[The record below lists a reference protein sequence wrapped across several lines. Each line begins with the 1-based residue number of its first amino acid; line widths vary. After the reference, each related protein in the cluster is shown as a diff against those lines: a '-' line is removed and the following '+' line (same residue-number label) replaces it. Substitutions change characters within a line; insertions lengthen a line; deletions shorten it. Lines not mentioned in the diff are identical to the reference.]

1 LWVTANNANSPD
13 EDAPAADAA
22 VEDAPAAD
30 ARVEDADAAD
40 SSRLSRRRQR
50 RTHRKTRGLAWPVA
64 IGLLVR
70 YVVAPFTGQNRDLGV
85 WVRASEMG
93 AYHLGLFARP
103 DFSYPSGWGNVL
115 QALGVLLPR
124 IGLPASSFAT
134 RSTTMA
140 PLAGLNHFSIFI
152 TSPWFN
158 VAFKS
163 VLFAFDLGTSLLL
176 FALVLQMTG
185 DERRARL
192 AFVLFFLNP
201 FVIFESAAHGAF
213 DVMVGFFLLLG
224 VYAVLNHRY
233 GLAGAAISLGVL
245 VKASP
250 VVLLPVLL
258 VAVVLDSRASRPDRR
273 LSAVGAAVG
282 RFVGAGIGVAVVCS
296 VPELLSHSVSAMLS
310 LTGARETSAPAFSSA
325 LSFYG
330 LEVFKHMSWIP
341 RLLGSHPTL
350 VHVVS
355 DASPVVV
362 GLVGILWLLRRGLSA
377 SLLLAVTAAEFA
389 ALLLTAPQTQA
400 QYLIWILPVVVALVA
415 ACEVGKFE
423 FVTLSVAGVVIFA
436 FVYGPG
442 SYVFTLGAFTSLVSL
457 HSLTS
462 GALGWIADNRPGLL
476 TVRETGTANGLVV
489 PFVIVAQ
496 LLLIRRGLFPGR
508 LARTATSAEAPAEV
522 APALETSQAQASVI
536 PALET
541 SRPEVV
547 RSAGTVRLALR
558 CAQLLVAGMLAA
570 ALVVVVFVGSG
581 RPSGSVRLVSG
592 SVQDGS
598 LRTVIQLSPGAA
610 QRSLRLVAFPV
621 RSSPVTL
628 RHLYVFYDG
637 AYPEVGSSALIT
649 SAITGRLSDELALRN
664 GHIPVS
670 TVDAA
675 QLSQVLR
682 DTASAAGAVIVDIT
696 GVLPSSSFGPLV
708 DLVKPW
714 LDRGGVLL
722 WGGATIGDYIAGP
735 DAVRNGKIV
744 VQRQSAQCVLSCV
757 KSVPPTTSECAA
769 SGAKSATGQC
779 IIVCQV
785 APATGRRA
793 CGPTSSSPTGPVA
806 PVATPAGAA
815 LEISYRNAVP
825 PQSLVGT
832 ASGGQGLGWSGDGGS
847 SVTTVGVGAGA
858 VVVFGGPVDENQ
870 DITQDM
876 AAILLSHAYDISGPL
891 SYTTVS
897 TSRFAAGGGRYSWS
911 VKLPASAATSPHP
924 IEIFAMDPN
933 VFGTLTASWTVAVPH

>member
-1 LWVTANNANSPD
+1 VVPEPPDGPPLSNATEVAEPAEQRSAA
-13 EDAPAADAA
+13 EDTP
-22 VEDAPAAD
+22 V
-30 ARVEDADAAD
+30 
-40 SSRLSRRRQR
+40 SSRHHERRL
-50 RTHRKTRGLAWPVA
+50 HRKTSGGLAWPVA
-64 IGLLVR
+64 IGLIVR
-70 YVVAPFTGQNRDLGV
+70 YVLAPFTSWNRDLGV
-85 WVRASEMG
+85 WVRASETG
-93 AYHLGLFARP
+93 AYHLSLYARP

-115 QALGVLLPR
+115 QALGLLLPR
-124 IGLPASSFAT
+124 LGLPASSFAT
-134 RSTTMA
+134 RSSAMA
-140 PLAGLNHFSIFI
+140 PLAGLNHFSMFI

-158 VAFKS
+158 VSLKS
-163 VLFAFDLGTSLLL
+163 VLFAFDLGTALLL

-185 DERRARL
+185 DRRRARL
-192 AFVLFFLNP
+192 AFMLFFLNP
-201 FVIFESAAHGAF
+201 FVIFLSAVLGEY
-213 DVMVGFFLLLG
+213 DVIVGFCVLLG
-224 VYAVLNHRY
+224 AYCVLNHRY
-233 GLAGAAISLGVL
+233 GLAGAAIGLGIVA
-245 VKASP
+245 KAAP
-250 VVLLPVLL
+250 IFVVPVLL
-258 VAVVLDSRASRPDRR
+258 CAIVLDSRSSSPDRR
-273 LSAVGAAVG
+273 LVAVGTAVG
-282 RFVGAGIGVAVVCS
+282 RFVAAGIGVGAVCA
-296 VPELLSHSVSAMLS
+296 VPELLSHSLSAMIS
-310 LTGARETSAPAFSSA
+310 LTTARETSAPVSSGF
-325 LSFYG
+325 SFYG
-330 LEVFKHMSWIP
+330 LEVFRHMSWAKTWVATN
-341 RLLGSHPTL
+341 PTL
-350 VHVVS
+350 AHAIS
-355 DASPVVV
+355 DAVPA
-362 GLVGILWLLRRGLSA
+362 LVGIVGIVWLVRRGLSA
-377 SLLLAVTAAEFA
+377 PLLLAVIAAELA
-389 ALLLTAPQTQA
+389 ALLLTAPQTQP
-400 QYLIWILPVVVALVA
+400 QYLIWLLPIVVALAA
-415 ACEVGKFE
+415 ACGIGKFE
-423 FVTLSVAGVVIFA
+423 LATISVTAIILFA
-436 FVYGPG
+436 FVYGLG
-442 SYVFTLGAFTSLVSL
+442 AFVFPLGAFTSLVPLRSL
-457 HSLTS
+457 ISGVTS
-462 GALGWIADNRPGLL
+462 WIGDSRPGIWAIRA
-476 TVRETGTANGLVV
+476 TEIPNSVV
-489 PFVIVAQ
+489 VVFVIAAELV
-496 LLLIRRGLFPGR
+496 LIKRGLFPGDD
-508 LARTATSAEAPAEV
+508 LATKEATDVADSSEGPESQARDGRTAS
-522 APALETSQAQASVI
+522 
-536 PALET
+536 
-541 SRPEVV
+541 
-547 RSAGTVRLALR
+547 LALAT
-558 CAQLLVAGMLAA
+558 AQLLVAGMLAA